1 MIITFKYK
9 NMKNIFENK
18 WITGGLILLV
28 GLTIG
33 ILVSPR
39 SDRGESHDDHAD
51 HEHEWDAENQVWTC
65 SMHPQIRQD
74 GPGDCPICGMDLIPV
89 SDSRSREG
97 HNPMVHEMSAEAI
110 AMANIHTSEVRAV
123 PAEKEISL
131 SGTIGFDEQTITNVT
146 SQFPGRVEQLY
157 VNFTGQQVNQGDP
170 LASVYSPELV
180 TAQQELLEAVK
191 MKDVYPALYNAAREK
206 LRLWKLGPS
215 QIDEIESSGEV
226 RTQFRVLAGSSGIV
240 TARTVTAGDYVG
252 TGTVMFEIADLSN
265 VWVMFDAYESDL
277 AWINTGDR
285 VNFTVSA
292 LPGEEF
298 SALVTFID
306 PVVDPR
312 QRTASVR
319 AEAANRQM
327 KLKPGM
333 FVNGRISSDISAG
346 IHEIAIP
353 RSAILWSGRRSVV
366 YVKVAGTEY
375 PEFEM
380 REILLGQR
388 LGEMHLVESGLD
400 EGEEIVTNGVFTV
413 DAAAQLSGNFSM
425 MTRPDAKTLE
435 VPSAFSQQLTEAAR
449 EYFDIANSL
458 VESDPVN
465 AMAAAD
471 DFLSALGRV
480 DMGLL
485 EDEPHHIWMDLL
497 GGLNSSAGSISS
509 SGDLDEQRVHFETL
523 SDNLIEAVEY
533 FGLQIDR
540 VYKMHC
546 PMAFDDKGADWL
558 SDKDEILN
566 PYFGD
571 MMLRCGEKRET
582 YRSGSRVFRTDEEVA
597 APEAAHQH

>member
-1 MIITFKYK
+1 M
-9 NMKNIFENK
+9 NRIFQNR

-39 SDRGESHDDHAD
+39 SDRAHDEHAD
-51 HEHEWDAENQVWTC
+51 HSHEWDAENQVWTC

-97 HNPMVHEMSAEAI
+97 HDPMVHEMSAEAI
-110 AMANIHTSEVRAV
+110 AMANIHTSEVRVV

-131 SGTIGFDEQTITNVT
+131 SGTIRFDEQTITNVT

-170 LASVYSPELV
+170 LATVYSPELV
-180 TAQQELLEAVK
+180 TAQQELFEAVK

-206 LRLWKLGPS
+206 LRLWRLSPE
-215 QIDEIESSGEV
+215 QIDEIERSGEAQ
-226 RTQFRVLAGSSGIV
+226 TQFRVLAGSSGIV
-240 TARTVTAGDYVG
+240 TGRTVTAGDYVG
-252 TGTVMFEIADLSN
+252 TGTVMFEIADLSK

-285 VNFTVSA
+285 VNFSVSA

-298 SALVTFID
+298 SARVTFID

-319 AEAANRQM
+319 AEAVNRQM

-333 FVNGRISSDISAG
+333 FVSGKISSDIRAG
-346 IHEIAIP
+346 VQAIAIP
-353 RSAILWSGRRSVV
+353 RSAILWSGKRSIV

-380 REILLGQR
+380 REIMLGQR

-400 EGEEIVTNGVFTV
+400 AGEEIVTNGVFSV

-425 MTRPDAKTLE
+425 MTRPPVKTME
-435 VPSAFSQQLTEAAR
+435 VPPAFRAQLTGLAA
-449 EYFDIANSL
+449 EYFKVKHAL
-458 VESDPVN
+458 VESDPSKASAANGSFLN
-465 AMAAAD
+465 A
-471 DFLSALGRV
+471 LSAV
-480 DMGLL
+480 DMSLL
-485 EDEPHHIWMDLL
+485 DDEPHHRWMALLSDL
-497 GGLNSSAGSISS
+497 GEMAGEI
-509 SGDLDEQRVHFETL
+509 GKTEDLEEQRGHFEHL
-523 SDNLIEAVEY
+523 SMSMIDVVEY
-533 FGLQIDR
+533 FGLQVR

-546 PMAFDDKGADWL
+546 PMAFDDKGAYWL
-558 SDKDEILN
+558 SDSEEILN

-571 MMLRCGEKRET
+571 AMLACGVIEQT
-582 YRSGSRVFRTDEEVA
+582 YREGARVFNTTEAPDEPMA
-597 APEAAHQH
+597 GHDH

>member
-1 MIITFKYK
+1 
-9 NMKNIFENK
+9 MKRIFQNR
-18 WITGGLILLV
+18 WITGGLILLA

-39 SDRGESHDDHAD
+39 SDRAHDEHAD
-51 HEHEWDAENQVWTC
+51 HSHEWDAENQVWTC

-74 GPGDCPICGMDLIPV
+74 GPGNCPICGMDLIPV

-97 HNPMVHEMSAEAI
+97 HDPMVYKMSAEAI
-110 AMANIHTSEVRAV
+110 AMANIHTSEVRVV

-131 SGTIGFDEQTITNVT
+131 SGTIRFDEQTITNVT

-180 TAQQELLEAVK
+180 TAQQELFEAVK
-191 MKDVYPALYNAAREK
+191 MKYVYPALYNAAREK
-206 LRLWKLGPS
+206 LRLWRLSPA
-215 QIDEIESSGEV
+215 QIDEIERSGEAQ
-226 RTQFRVLAGSSGIV
+226 TQFRVLSGSSGIV
-240 TARTVTAGDYVG
+240 TGRTVTAGDYVG
-252 TGTVMFEIADLSN
+252 TGSVMFEIADLSN

-285 VNFTVSA
+285 VNFSVSA

-298 SALVTFID
+298 SARVTFID

-319 AEAANRQM
+319 AEAVNRQM

-333 FVNGRISSDISAG
+333 FVSGKISSDIRAG
-346 IHEIAIP
+346 IHAIAIP
-353 RSAILWSGRRSVV
+353 RSAILWSGKRSIV
-366 YVKVAGTEY
+366 YVKVAGTEF

-400 EGEEIVTNGVFTV
+400 AGEEIVTNGVFAV

-425 MTRPDAKTLE
+425 MTRPESKTLE
-435 VPSAFSQQLTEAAR
+435 VPQAFSRQLTEAAR
-449 EYFDIANSL
+449 EYFDIARSL
-458 VESDPVN
+458 VESDPVK
-465 AMAAAD
+465 ARAAAG

-480 DMGLL
+480 NMGLL
-485 EDEPHHIWMDLL
+485 EDEAHHRWMDLL
-497 GGLNSSAGSISS
+497 EGINQAAGMIAATD
-509 SGDLDEQRVHFETL
+509 DLKEQRIHFEPL
-523 SDNLIEAVEY
+523 SDNMIEAVEY
-533 FGLQIDR
+533 FGLQIER

-546 PMAFDDKGADWL
+546 PMAFDNKGANWL

-571 MMLRCGEKRET
+571 MMLRCGEITKT
-582 YRSGSRVFRTDEEVA
+582 YRKGSRVFRTDEDIA
-597 APEAAHQH
+597 APAASHQH

>member
-1 MIITFKYK
+1 
-9 NMKNIFENK
+9 MKNITENK

-39 SDRGESHDDHAD
+39 SDRNENHDDHAD
-51 HEHEWDAENQVWTC
+51 HQHEWDDENQVWTC

-89 SDSRSREG
+89 SDSRSADG

-110 AMANIHTSEVRAV
+110 AMANIHTSEVRVV

-131 SGTIGFDEQTITNVT
+131 SGTISFDEQTITNVT

-157 VNFTGQQVNQGDP
+157 VNFTGQQVNQGEP

-180 TAQQELLEAVK
+180 TAQQELFEAVK
-191 MKDVYPALYNAAREK
+191 MKDVYPALYQAAREK
-206 LRLWKLGPS
+206 LRLWRLGPA
-215 QIDEIESSGEV
+215 QIDEIESSGEAQT
-226 RTQFRVLAGSSGIV
+226 RFRVLAGSSGIV
-240 TARTVTAGDYVG
+240 TNRAVTAGDYVG

-265 VWVMFDAYESDL
+265 VWVMFDAYENDL

-285 VNFTVSA
+285 VSFTVSA

-298 SALVTFID
+298 SALVTFVD
-306 PVVDPR
+306 PVVDSR

-319 AEAANRQM
+319 AEAVNRQM

-333 FVNGRISSDISAG
+333 FVSGKISSDIMAG
-346 IHEIAIP
+346 THEIAIP

-366 YVKVAGTEY
+366 YVKVPGTEY

-400 EGEEIVTNGVFTV
+400 VGEEIVTNGVFAV
-413 DAAAQLSGNFSM
+413 DAAAQLSGNYSM
-425 MTRPDAKTLE
+425 MARPEAKTLE
-435 VPSAFSQQLTEAAR
+435 VPSSFSHQLTEAAR
-449 EYFDIANSL
+449 EYFDIAQSL
-458 VESDPVN
+458 VESDPVK
-465 AMAAAD
+465 ASAAAD
-471 DFLSALGRV
+471 DFLAALGNV
-480 DMGLL
+480 EMGLL
-485 EDEPHHIWMDLL
+485 DDEPHHRWMDLQ
-497 GGLNSSAGSISS
+497 GGLNSAAGSISA
-509 SGDLDEQRVHFETL
+509 SGDLDDQRVHFETL
-523 SDNLIEAVEY
+523 SDNMIEAVEY

-571 MMLRCGEKRET
+571 MMLRCGEIRET
-582 YRSGSRVFRTDEEVA
+582 YRKGSRVFRTDEEIA
-597 APEAAHQH
+597 APQAHQH

>member
-1 MIITFKYK
+1 
-9 NMKNIFENK
+9 MKNLIENK

-39 SDRGESHDDHAD
+39 SDRGETFGEHAD
-51 HEHEWDAENQVWTC
+51 HQHEWDAENQVWTC

-89 SDSRSREG
+89 SDSRSSDG

-110 AMANIHTSEVRAV
+110 AMANILTSIVRVV

-131 SGTIGFDEQTITNVT
+131 SGNISFDEQTITNVT

-157 VNFTGQQVNQGDP
+157 VNFTGQQVNRGDP

-180 TAQQELLEAVK
+180 TAQQELFEAVK
-191 MKDVYPALYNAAREK
+191 MKDVYPALYTAAREK
-206 LRLWKLGPS
+206 LRLWRLSPA

-226 RTQFRVLAGSSGIV
+226 QTRFRVLAGSNGIV
-240 TARTVTAGDYVG
+240 TGRTVTAGDYVG
-252 TGTVMFEIADLSN
+252 TGTVMFEIADLNN
-265 VWVMFDAYESDL
+265 VWVKFDAYESDL
-277 AWINTGDR
+277 AWINTGDK

-298 SALVTFID
+298 SARVTFID

-319 AEAANRQM
+319 AEAVNRQM

-366 YVKVAGTEY
+366 YVKVPGTEY

-380 REILLGQR
+380 REIILGQR

-425 MTRPDAKTLE
+425 MTRPEAKTLE
-435 VPSAFSQQLTEAAR
+435 VPQEFSQQLTEAAR
-449 EYFDIANSL
+449 EYFKIANSL

-485 EDEPHHIWMDLL
+485 EDEPHVRWMDLL
-497 GGLNSSAGSISS
+497 GGLSSAAGSISS

-523 SDNLIEAVEY
+523 SDKMIESVEY
-533 FGLQIDR
+533 FGLQIER

-558 SDKDEILN
+558 SENDEILN

-582 YRSGSRVFRTDEEVA
+582 YRKGSRVFKTDEDVA
-597 APEAAHQH
+597 APAAAHQH